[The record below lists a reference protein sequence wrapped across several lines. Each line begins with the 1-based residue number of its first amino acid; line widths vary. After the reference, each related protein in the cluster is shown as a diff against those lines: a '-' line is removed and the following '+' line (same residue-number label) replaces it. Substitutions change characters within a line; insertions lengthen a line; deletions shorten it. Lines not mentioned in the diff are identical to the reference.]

1 MPCRLY
7 YFIIIIGTAGEV
19 VCVKTCVSCE
29 GFVAVGSLLA
39 DFNQMSSDILKN
51 KCVCVVMF
59 LMFMGTY

>member
-7 YFIIIIGTAGEV
+7 YFIIIIGTAGEA

-39 DFNQMSSDILKN
+39 DFKQMSSNILCLCGDVS
-51 KCVCVVMF
+51 CVHGYLVR
-59 LMFMGTY
+59 